1 VNLSEQLKSQ
11 ELSDQKFEK
20 VLGKKDVIAIGFG
33 AMIGWGWVILA
44 GEWILRAG
52 SLGSMLAFILG
63 GIMIIFVGQVYAEL
77 TSAIPEA
84 GGEHVFS
91 YRAYG
96 KNVSY
101 ICTWTLILS
110 YAGVAA
116 FEAVALPTVIQYI
129 FPNFLK
135 GYMYTIA
142 GFDVYASW
150 VAVGVIA
157 ALLITYINLR
167 GIKTAANLQN
177 ILSFSITTIGLIL
190 MVASAIKGDMRKME
204 PLFIDGYKGVLSVTI
219 MTPFMF
225 VGFDV
230 IPQASEEVNIP
241 YKDLGKMMIVSIILG
256 AAFYVF
262 IIFAIALTLTHAEMR
277 ESILVTADAMK
288 KAFSGSQIAGNI
300 LVLGGVA
307 GIITSWNSFFIG
319 GSRAIYAM
327 AQSKMLPKSLGML
340 HPERKTPT
348 IPILM
353 IGAISAIAPFFGR
366 AALVW
371 LTNAGGFA
379 IVLAYILVS
388 LSFIRLRK
396 IEPDLPRPY
405 KVSNIAVGYLAV
417 ATSTLMGILYL
428 PGMPSGLVL
437 PEWIIII
444 SWTIVGILFYIK
456 AKRTYPNFGER
467 IFKDMQELN

>member
-1 VNLSEQLKSQ
+1 MSAHLSQ
-11 ELSDQKFEK
+11 ELSDQKFER
-20 VLGKKDVIAIGFG
+20 VLGKKDVLAIGFG

-52 SLGSMLAFILG
+52 SLGAMLAFVIG

-77 TSAIPEA
+77 TSAIPET

-91 YRAYG
+91 YRAFG

-157 ALLITYINLR
+157 ALLITYINLK
-167 GIKTAANLQN
+167 GIKAAANLQN
-177 ILSFSITTIGLIL
+177 ILSFSIITIGLAL
-190 MVASAIKGDMRKME
+190 MAAAGVNGDVSRME
-204 PLFIDGYKGVLSVTI
+204 PLFVDGFKGVLSVAI

-230 IPQASEEVNIP
+230 IPQASEEINMP
-241 YKDLGKMMIVSIILG
+241 YKELGKIMIVSIIMA
-256 AAFYVF
+256 AAFYIF
-262 IIFAIALTLTHAEMR
+262 IIFAIAVSLTEGEMS
-277 ESILVTADAMK
+277 ESVLVTADAMK
-288 KAFSGSQIAGNI
+288 RVFGDSTLAGNI

-379 IVLAYILVS
+379 IVLAYIIVS
-388 LSFIRLRK
+388 MSFVRLRK

-428 PGMPSGLVL
+428 PGMPSGLIL
-437 PEWIIII
+437 PEWIIIL
-444 SWTIVGILFYIK
+444 SWTALGVAFYIK
-456 AKRTYPNFGER
+456 AKKTFPDFGER
-467 IFKDMQELN
+467 TFEQIQE

>member
-1 VNLSEQLKSQ
+1 LSENLSNLTEH
-11 ELSDQKFEK
+11 LSDQKFER
-20 VLGKKDVIAIGFG
+20 VLGKKDVLAIGFG

-52 SLGSMLAFILG
+52 SLGSMLAFIIG

-77 TSAIPEA
+77 TSAIPET

-91 YRAYG
+91 YRAFG

-157 ALLITYINLR
+157 SLLITYINLR

-177 ILSFSITTIGLIL
+177 ILSFSIITIGLVL
-190 MVASAIKGDMRKME
+190 MAASTVKGDTARME
-204 PLFIDGYKGVLSVTI
+204 PLFVDGFNGVLSVAI

-230 IPQASEEVNIP
+230 IAQASEEINIP
-241 YKDLGKMMIVSIILG
+241 YKELGKIMILSIIMA
-256 AAFYVF
+256 AAFYIF
-262 IIFAIALTLTHAEMR
+262 IIFAIASSLTSGEM
-277 ESILVTADAMK
+277 SQSVLVTADAMK
-288 KAFSGSQIAGNI
+288 KVFGNSQLAGNI

-353 IGAISAIAPFFGR
+353 IGGISAIAPFFGR

-379 IVLAYILVS
+379 IVLAYIIVS
-388 LSFIRLRK
+388 LSFVRLRK
-396 IEPDLPRPY
+396 TEPDLPRPY

-417 ATSTLMGILYL
+417 ATSILMGILYL
-428 PGMPSGLVL
+428 PGMPSGLIL
-437 PEWIIII
+437 PEWIIVL
-444 SWTIVGILFYIK
+444 SWTLLGIAFYIK
-456 AKRTYPNFGER
+456 AKKTYPDFGER
-467 IFKDMQELN
+467 TFQQVKE